1 MSFYEKDLI
10 PVLFQI
16 YGALHK
22 LRNQF
27 THYDL
32 HYGNVLLTEL
42 PEYYFSYNFNT
53 GNNVYNVHC
62 KYMVKMIDYGRSYCE
77 KSAKLIKDL
86 CNNLYDAKKKRLCD
100 RNSWNTDVNGYYWA
114 IRNPTNQWNIISVL
128 NNKSADL
135 KLIKSVINYSKHESV
150 NMIRY
155 TQGLIQCDRIM
166 DYEEDKTSEQQN
178 GFPNRIR
185 TVSDAFHALLGIINT
200 NILIYKINSPR
211 RKPMHINI
219 NF

>member
-1 MSFYEKDLI
+1 MYLIQILYLRKSKKEKEVFYEKDLI

-32 HYGNVLLTEL
+32 HTGNVLLTEL

-62 KYMVKMIDYGRSYCE
+62 KYMVKIIDYGRSYCE
-77 KSAKLIKDL
+77 KSSKLINDL
-86 CNNLYDAKKKRLCD
+86 CNNVYDAKIKRLCN
-100 RNSWNTDVNGYYWA
+100 RNSWDTNVNGYYWA
-114 IRNPTNQWNIISVL
+114 ISNPTNQWKVISVL

-135 KLIKSVINYSKHESV
+135 KLIKTVINYSKHI
-150 NMIRY
+150 NMLRY
-155 TQGLIQCDRIM
+155 TQGLIQCDGKL
-166 DYEEDKTSEQQN
+166 DYVEDKTHEQQN
-178 GFPNRIR
+178 GFQIES
-185 TVSDAFHALLGIINT
+185 VL
-200 NILIYKINSPR
+200 
-211 RKPMHINI
+211 
-219 NF
+219 